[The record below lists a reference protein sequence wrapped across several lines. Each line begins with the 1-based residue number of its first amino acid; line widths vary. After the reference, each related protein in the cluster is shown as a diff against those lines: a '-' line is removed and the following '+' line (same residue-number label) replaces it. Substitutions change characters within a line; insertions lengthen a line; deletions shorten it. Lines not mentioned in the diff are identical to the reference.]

1 MAEIAL
7 PYVIEVVA
15 ALIRRGD
22 EVLVVEQ
29 QGPEDPVSAWSLPG
43 GRVHAGELLHE
54 ALVREVAEE
63 TGLVVR
69 SVGGLVYAM
78 HSDDPTSG
86 RHVVAFVF
94 EAEVENGDLLPAD
107 PDELILGA
115 HWVTRGA
122 AIELLRP
129 VRLPSMVDPMAAHVA
144 GVVAPGAVWC
154 YRTQPDGTERL
165 VLRLPE

>member
-1 MAEIAL
+1 MVEIEL
-7 PYVIEVVA
+7 PHVVEVVA

-29 QGPEDPVSAWSLPG
+29 QGPEDPISAWTLPG

-78 HSDDPTSG
+78 HSDDPQTG

-94 EAEVENGDLLPAD
+94 EAEVEDGALLPAD

-115 HWVTRGA
+115 HWVTRDA
-122 AIELLRP
+122 AVELLRP
-129 VRLPSMVDPMAAHVA
+129 VRLPSMVEPMAAHVA
-144 GVVAPGAVWC
+144 GGIAPGAVWF
-154 YRTQPDGTERL
+154 YRMQPDGTERL